1 MKEFFHKYGYSII
14 KMFVNQFA
22 ISLFGVTLAMAT
34 MASKNNTLT
43 VLVSIGSIIF
53 YLFLLYIMT
62 WDIGAKD
69 RVSVDIGKKE
79 YRPFTGFIMSLLANI
94 PTFILAILFI
104 LAKVTSSN
112 TLGAVVDIARILT
125 EGMFVGLMSAVK
137 IGGVQLH
144 NIWWVYFAITL
155 PAILTCGL
163 SYFLGHK
170 NFRFTSWFNYKD
182 PNKK

>member
-1 MKEFFHKYGYSII
+1 MKVFFHKYGDGII
-14 KMFVNQFA
+14 RMFVNQFA
-22 ISLFGVTLAMAT
+22 ISLFGSTLAMAT
-34 MASKNNTLT
+34 LAAKNDTLT
-43 VLVSIGSIIF
+43 ILVSIGSIIF

-79 YRPFTGFIMSLLANI
+79 YRPLTGLIMSVIANI
-94 PTFILAILFI
+94 PTFILALLFI
-104 LAKVTSSN
+104 LASVTASD
-112 TLGAVVDIARILT
+112 TLGAIVNVARIII
-125 EGMFVGLMSAVK
+125 EGMFVGIMSIVK
-137 IGGVQLH
+137 IGGTQLH

-155 PAILTCGL
+155 PAIVTCSL